1 MEYDYIIVGA
11 GITGITAAEQL
22 ANVYDK
28 KVLLID
34 KNDHIGGNCYD
45 YYDESG
51 ILVHKY
57 GPHIFHTNN
66 EEVYS
71 YLSLFTTWNV
81 YNHKLV
87 CNINNT
93 VIPVPFNLISIDK
106 TMQDD
111 NQKITTALLTEYIVN
126 DTLPLDKLKESKNPD
141 IQKLVSYV
149 NENIYTP
156 YVKKIYGVDPEKICE
171 VDGVNIN
178 ITISYDCRYYQ
189 DKYQAVPSNGYTSM
203 FENMLSNHNINILL
217 EHDYNDIISIDLE
230 NKKVYFNDE
239 EYTGQLIFTGMI
251 DEFFNYCYGKLPYRS
266 IVYMN
271 ETVDQIHFQENASII
286 YPNDYH
292 FTEITEYKYIT
303 GQHARNTTIQFAF
316 PTDYNPKYDETNIP
330 YYPIITEEN
339 MELFRKYEKLTEKFP
354 QITFMGRL
362 CNYKHLNMDEAVQN
376 VHDVLFRQLK
386 HEIDEEYIWI

>member
-330 YYPIITEEN
+330 YYPLITEEN

-386 HEIDEEYIWI
+386 HEIDEEYI

>member
-149 NENIYTP
+149 NKNIYTP

-271 ETVDQIHFQENASII
+271 ETVEQIHFQENASII

>member
-203 FENMLSNHNINILL
+203 FENMLSNHNINILI

-386 HEIDEEYIWI
+386 HEIDEEYI

>member
-171 VDGVNIN
+171 IDGVNIN

>member
-106 TMQDD
+106 TMQED

-386 HEIDEEYIWI
+386 PEIDEEYT

>member
-316 PTDYNPKYDETNIP
+316 PTDYNPKYNETNIP

-386 HEIDEEYIWI
+386 HEIDEEYI

>member
-106 TMQDD
+106 TMQED

-203 FENMLSNHNINILL
+203 FENMLSNHNINILI

-386 HEIDEEYIWI
+386 HEIDEEYI

>member
-339 MELFRKYEKLTEKFP
+339 IELFRKYEKLTEKFP

>member
-106 TMQDD
+106 TMQED

-149 NENIYTP
+149 NKNIYTP

-386 HEIDEEYIWI
+386 HEIDEEYI

>member
-87 CNINNT
+87 CNINTT

-126 DTLPLDKLKESKNPD
+126 DTLPLDKLKESKNTD

-271 ETVDQIHFQENASII
+271 EAVDQIHFQENASII

-386 HEIDEEYIWI
+386 HEIDEEYI

>member
-106 TMQDD
+106 TMQED

-178 ITISYDCRYYQ
+178 ITISYDCKYYQ

-386 HEIDEEYIWI
+386 HEIDEEYI

>member
-93 VIPVPFNLISIDK
+93 FIPVPFNLISIDK

-339 MELFRKYEKLTEKFP
+339 RELFRKYEKLTEKFP

-386 HEIDEEYIWI
+386 HEIDEEYI

>member
-330 YYPIITEEN
+330 YYPIITEKN
-339 MELFRKYEKLTEKFP
+339 IELFRKYEKLTEKFP

-386 HEIDEEYIWI
+386 HEIDEEYI

>member
-149 NENIYTP
+149 NKNIYTP

-386 HEIDEEYIWI
+386 HEIDEEYI

>member
-171 VDGVNIN
+171 VDCVNIN

-339 MELFRKYEKLTEKFP
+339 IELFRKYEKLTEKFP

-386 HEIDEEYIWI
+386 HEIDEEYI

>member
-386 HEIDEEYIWI
+386 PEIDEEYI

>member
-126 DTLPLDKLKESKNPD
+126 DILPLDKLKESKNPD

-156 YVKKIYGVDPEKICE
+156 YVKKIYGVDPEKICK

-386 HEIDEEYIWI
+386 HEIDEEYI

>member
-149 NENIYTP
+149 NKNIYTP

-271 ETVDQIHFQENASII
+271 ETVEQIHFQENASII

-386 HEIDEEYIWI
+386 HEIDEEYI

>member
-266 IVYMN
+266 IVYLN

>member
-106 TMQDD
+106 TMQED

-141 IQKLVSYV
+141 IQKLVNYV
-149 NENIYTP
+149 NKNIYTP

-386 HEIDEEYIWI
+386 HEIDEEYI

>member
-217 EHDYNDIISIDLE
+217 KHDYNDIISIDLE

-386 HEIDEEYIWI
+386 HEIDEEYI

>member
-106 TMQDD
+106 TMQED

-362 CNYKHLNMDEAVQN
+362 CNYKHLNIDEAVQN

-386 HEIDEEYIWI
+386 HQIDEEYI

>member
-45 YYDESG
+45 YYDEYG

-386 HEIDEEYIWI
+386 HEIDEEYI